1 MNVPTCFVCNEPCM
15 WTLKMSL
22 TITHFDKTYLRE
34 ANTDNSHIC
43 IECLE
48 KEVQIGDRCYV
59 IMARQ

>member
-1 MNVPTCFVCNEPCM
+1 M

-34 ANTDNSHIC
+34 ANTNNSHIC
-43 IECLE
+43 IGYLE
-48 KEVQIGDRCYV
+48 KEVQTEDRCYV